1 VGTAPCPGEDG
12 QGKAPLSLYYREL
25 GQPLTGWRAG
35 TRLERRSGIARR
47 QESPYPELMTTA
59 VSCTDEKRPPVALP
73 ALPDGFAAALDQEQT
88 NLSVSN

>member
-1 VGTAPCPGEDG
+1 
-12 QGKAPLSLYYREL
+12 
-25 GQPLTGWRAG
+25 
-35 TRLERRSGIARR
+35 
-47 QESPYPELMTTA
+47 MTTA